1 MPETAERTV
10 KLSDILGTAQLKE
23 VKRILNSSPDS
34 LERVRRLKDYFG
46 TFADDL
52 ERQGIL
58 PAYLAY
64 AVEYMSQSQ

>member
-1 MPETAERTV
+1 MPRAADRKI
-10 KLSDILGTAQLKE
+10 KLEYILGPAQLKE
-23 VKRILNSSPDS
+23 VVRIVNSLPDS

-52 ERQGIL
+52 ERQGVL